1 MPVFKVRG
9 KELIIRE
16 VKPHGNGAVVYVPK
30 SWIGEKVG
38 CIRGIKEENGNGM
51 EGKN

>member
-1 MPVFKVRG
+1 MPTFTVRG

-16 VKPHGNGAVVYVPK
+16 VKPHGNGAIIYVPK

-38 CIRGIKEENGNGM
+38 VVRGVEENGGGN
-51 EGKN
+51 